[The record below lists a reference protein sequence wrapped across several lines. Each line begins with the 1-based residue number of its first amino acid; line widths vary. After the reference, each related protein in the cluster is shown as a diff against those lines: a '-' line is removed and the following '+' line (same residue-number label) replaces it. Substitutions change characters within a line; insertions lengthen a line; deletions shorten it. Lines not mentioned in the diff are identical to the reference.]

1 MGTSVS
7 SKGPGGGIPMVP
19 PWVSDPNGA
28 PDPADAATNPT
39 PVVLAPRARF
49 GGARRAMGDFARSG
63 NPERMRRGLSR
74 YTSRGLG
81 GSAVAAQRMAGAAA
95 RSGALFGA
103 LRGEGGTSEV
113 LAALLDTNTL
123 AGRPA
128 MEIVD
133 AIVDVVCPGNGTQ
146 DMESSQRAVN
156 DALSDLLDL
165 NPDVD
170 LTALSVDDID
180 FVLER
185 HLAYEVDN
193 RLRLDIGQAVVR
205 NATTP
210 AAGMERLNEIRD
222 YIVETV
228 AFSFR
233 NRRAQGTTLSA
244 TDAAAVS
251 ASALRDAYAVFEE
264 YTG

>member
-1 MGTSVS
+1 MEPMQRVPCRHWGASASTGPTSRISVLG
-7 SKGPGGGIPMVP
+7 GPRSAIRN
-19 PWVSDPNGA
+19 PWS
-28 PDPADAATNPT
+28 
-39 PVVLAPRARF
+39 
-49 GGARRAMGDFARSG
+49 GARR
-63 NPERMRRGLSR
+63 SR
-74 YTSRGLG
+74 ATTTLL
-81 GSAVAAQRMAGAAA
+81 RMAE
-95 RSGALFGA
+95 ALIKANA
-103 LRGEGGTSEV
+103 LRKTFDDFV
-113 LAALLDTNTL
+113 A
-123 AGRPA
+123 
-128 MEIVD
+128 
-133 AIVDVVCPGNGTQ
+133 
-146 DMESSQRAVN
+146 
-156 DALSDLLDL
+156 
-165 NPDVD
+165 
-170 LTALSVDDID
+170 VDDID